1 MAAPRTRKALIVG
14 AVVVVALI
22 AGGVIWYVSRD
33 SPDEVDLDTAAEQ
46 VRERST
52 TTAGPGEDTA
62 ADGVEGTWTVD
73 TETGEFDYESATGSF
88 VGFRVEEELANIG
101 AATAVGRTGEITGA
115 MTIEGA
121 TVPEASFEVDMTS
134 ITTDE
139 PRRDSRVQEALHTD
153 QHPTATFRLTEPIEL
168 GDATSSGQITA
179 DATGE
184 LTVNGVTKPITL
196 AIEAELVQDTI
207 VVVGSTEVVFSDFD
221 VEVPS
226 APIVVSAEDRGTLE
240 LQLLFTRSE

>member
-1 MAAPRTRKALIVG
+1 MAAPRTRTALIVG
-14 AVVVVALI
+14 AVVVVALV
-22 AGGVIWYVSRD
+22 AGGVFWYVSRD
-33 SPDEVDLDTAAEQ
+33 SPDEVDLDAAAEQ

-52 TTAGPGEDTA
+52 TTGDPDAGSAP
-62 ADGVEGTWTVD
+62 DGVEGTWTVD

-88 VGFRVEEELANIG
+88 VGFRVEEQLANIG
-101 AATAVGRTGEITGA
+101 AATAVGRTGEITGSL
-115 MTIEGA
+115 TLEGA

-153 QHPTATFRLTEPIEL
+153 QHPTATFRLTEPIDL
-168 GDATSSGQITA
+168 GDATSSGQVAA

-184 LTVNGVTKPITL
+184 LTVNGVTKPITIT
-196 AIEAELVQDTI
+196 IEAQLVEDTI

-240 LQLLFTRSE
+240 LQLLFVRA